1 MSSTSIVA
9 YADEQIVHESHT
21 NSMFFL
27 LALASAVY
35 YCERWNTYCPGDWLQ
50 RVVGAD
56 RVPDHLGRLDMIIS
70 LLATSRRDDQHVTD

>member
-35 YCERWNTYCPGDWLQ
+35 YY
-50 RVVGAD
+50 
-56 RVPDHLGRLDMIIS
+56 
-70 LLATSRRDDQHVTD
+70 